1 MNQETNNNNN
11 QVTKYVRVKRVVQDK
26 FIEFYFAINDPELFV
41 ELILPCDAFKTFCQV
56 NNVIKLSE
64 SQGALIDE
72 QMKKW
77 RYGED
82 TLAADNKNEHLRM
95 VDRKHDH

>member
-1 MNQETNNNNN
+1 MNQETNNDNY
-11 QVTKYVRVKRVVQDK
+11 QVTNYVRIKKVVRDR
-26 FIEFYFAINDPELFV
+26 FIEFDFSINDPELFV

-56 NNVIKLSE
+56 NNVIELSE
-64 SQGALIDE
+64 NQGALIDV

-82 TLAADNKNEHLRM
+82 TLAANNKTHT
-95 VDRKHDH
+95 